1 MATTGTG
8 GGSYKGAS
16 TNRERARGRNKAA
29 AAKKSSSAKT
39 LPAKGNSRYEY
50 KTVSKTYEGRQV
62 LVTKARLK
70 GSSGSWGQVAGG
82 RRVAQIGNKGIKD
95 YKVKSV
101 GKRAGNGGKA
111 TYSAK
116 RKG

>member
-1 MATTGTG
+1 MAVTGTG

-29 AAKKSSSAKT
+29 AKGGAGKKP

-70 GSSGSWGQVAGG
+70 GSSGAWGQVSGG
-82 RRVAQIGNKGIKD
+82 RRVAQIGNKGIKN
-95 YKVKSV
+95 YKYKAV
-101 GKRAGNGGKA
+101 GKGAGGSGKA